1 MSRPG
6 GLPRLSGMKIPT
18 PAWPALQQRS
28 GLLLSLF
35 LGLHLVN
42 QASAAFGPA
51 VYDPLQAALRRL
63 YQQPLIEVVAVLGAL
78 AVHIGAS
85 IIVARRRS
93 PSSSSSSSSLSSV
106 PAWLR
111 WHRRAGR
118 FLAVVIVGHVVATR
132 APSLLWGEP
141 PGLHGVAFTMQAA
154 PPIFIPYDVLLGVA
168 GVVHGGFGV
177 AIALPGLIGRARG
190 LVRRRALRVALGI
203 ASVAVVLGVLG
214 FAGVVVDVDA
224 DTVRAS
230 AFARRFSALGLLP
243 E

>member
-1 MSRPG
+1 MT
-6 GLPRLSGMKIPT
+6 LSS

-42 QASAAFGPA
+42 QAAAACGPA
-51 VYDPLQAALRRL
+51 VYDPLQAGLRRL
-63 YQQPLIEVVAVLGAL
+63 YQQPLVEVVAVLGAL
-78 AVHIGAS
+78 AVHIVSS

-93 PSSSSSSSSLSSV
+93 WSSSSSSSSPSSSS
-106 PAWLR
+106 PSSLPTWLR

-141 PGLHGVAFTMQAA
+141 PGFHGVAFTMQAA
-154 PPIFIPYDVLLGVA
+154 PPIFIPYYLLLGVA

-177 AIALPGLIGRARG
+177 AIALPGLIGRAHG

-203 ASVAVVLGVLG
+203 AGVAVVLGVLG

-224 DTVRAS
+224 AAVREG
-230 AFARRFSALGLLP
+230 AFARRFSVFGRLP
-243 E
+243 D